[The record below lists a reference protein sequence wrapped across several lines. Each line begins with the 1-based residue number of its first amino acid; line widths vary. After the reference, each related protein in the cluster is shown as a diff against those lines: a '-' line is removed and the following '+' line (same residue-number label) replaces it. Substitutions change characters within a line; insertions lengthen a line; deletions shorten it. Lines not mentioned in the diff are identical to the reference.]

1 MYEELKRASIFS
13 DKEYLSL
20 DELKARFNL
29 PDITPTW
36 EKVKEYR
43 SLFRYDLAIKTPEK
57 NPYYITLN
65 RLVLNKVSS
74 LERKFFLICAK
85 FSGLSKKGQKKF
97 NNESLKLGLRWI
109 SDNYRLG
116 LSNIDISSIV
126 NGQYNSDEPKLKIL
140 KNYLKMS
147 EGLNNICSLDY
158 SNLLN
163 NINNYLLG
171 NLDQTRLQYRN
182 IDEKDNDFLS
192 NKDLL
197 QGELNDLLIF
207 LNGNESISFILKV
220 IAFLYQYTY
229 LCPCSYFNQ
238 ETGSLLTKCYLSST
252 IFPNSGQWFP
262 TESLY
267 FSFGGNMLDRAKLSL
282 KTGDLT
288 YFVISSLDLLD
299 MNLNNIERSLNDI
312 EENDISDKIAEEEN
326 LKNVNSSSSLIKE
339 DSIGYKKYDSMAPKA
354 ENFNDDEVYHMGEN
368 NITMA
373 SVSSYSTSKYP
384 KESKNS
390 NSPLN
395 DEIVKL
401 MEKHPVLKWATAH
414 FYVTHR
420 TIGSFYT
427 ISQFKTIENVAYE
440 TARTSMDLLANL
452 GFYKKS
458 KTAKKFIYSPIP
470 KGVI

>member
-74 LERKFFLICAK
+74 LE
-85 FSGLSKKGQKKF
+85 
-97 NNESLKLGLRWI
+97 WI
-109 SDNYRLG
+109 SDNYRLE

-171 NLDQTRLQYRN
+171 NLDQT
-182 IDEKDNDFLS
+182 
-192 NKDLL
+192 
-197 QGELNDLLIF
+197 DLLIF

-267 FSFGGNMLDRAKLSL
+267 FSFSGNMLDRAKLSL

-299 MNLNNIERSLNDI
+299 MNLSNIERSLNDI
-312 EENDISDKIAEEEN
+312 EENDVSDKIAEEEN
-326 LKNVNSSSSLIKE
+326 LKNVNSSSFLIKE
-339 DSIGYKKYDSMAPKA
+339 GSIGYKKYDSMAPKA

-384 KESKNS
+384 KENKNS

-427 ISQFKTIENVAYE
+427 ISQFKIFENVAYE